1 MSANVGPRPNEMASN
16 ILIGNAKAV
25 TEVQLNLEN
34 LSEEEKELILK
45 VLERDKLIQ
54 NELSIQLQSSPN
66 EKLSTDDELISGQLV
81 QGLYEFLS
89 NQTYCNYITN
99 GSCICL
105 KYF

>member
-54 NELSIQLQSSPN
+54 NELSVQLQISTN
-66 EKLSTDDELISGQLV
+66 EKSSTDDESTSGELIK
-81 QGLYEFLS
+81 GLHIIF
-89 NQTYCNYITN
+89 
-99 GSCICL
+99 
-105 KYF
+105 K